1 MLNTN
6 DLHDLKKLVTF
17 ELYRHLYTNDD
28 YARNTTKKL
37 MAIWNKIDQMLNS
50 MEGNKNGNY

>member
-1 MLNTN
+1 MLNFN

-28 YARNTTKKL
+28 YARNTTSHLMEIWRKL
-37 MAIWNKIDQMLNS
+37 DQMINS
-50 MEGNKNGNY
+50 MEGKPNGNN

>member
-1 MLNTN
+1 MLNFD

-28 YARNTTKKL
+28 YARNTTSQL
-37 MAIWNKIDQMLNS
+37 MAIWRKLDEMINS
-50 MEGNKNGNY
+50 MEKSNGNNR

>member
-37 MAIWNKIDQMLNS
+37 MAIWNNIDQMLNS
-50 MEGNKNGNY
+50 MEGNQNGNN

>member
-1 MLNTN
+1 MLNFN

>member
-37 MAIWNKIDQMLNS
+37 MANWNKIDQMLNS

>member
-50 MEGNKNGNY
+50 MEGNKNGNN